1 VQTEDAMGAI
11 TIRNL
16 DDALIKAIERS
27 AADKGRSMEDEV
39 RRLLETFYANATD
52 ASQEQGKAWTR
63 RQLERLK
70 RGELPMSGGDSAEL
84 IRAMREERDAQVAA
98 LRAQLTASIEQG
110 GYVTDEQI
118 DKALAAKSAS
128 LVKDGY

>member
-27 AADKGRSMEDEV
+27 AADKGMSMEDEV

-52 ASQEQGKAWTR
+52 ASQEQGKAWAR
-63 RQLERLK
+63 RQFERPK
-70 RGELPMSGGDSAEL
+70 RGELPMSGGDSADL
-84 IRAMREERDAQVAA
+84 IRAMREERDAQVAG
-98 LRAQLTASIEQG
+98 LRAKLIASIEQG

-118 DKALAAKSAS
+118 DKALAAKSES